1 MISVTS
7 GRVRPIPT
15 QWYLK
20 YSSSTLKCVQACPFT
35 KPNVWF
41 LPPPFALTMTNYEL
55 QGKGWATRAP
65 FAQTMLTNIVIPG
78 WCKSVIG
85 ANLKDFYV
93 VELQIETCFDNIFH
107 PINWFLHEPQVR
119 PKTNNGKTG
128 RNVTQPSNEPC
139 KTRQKHD
146 HAPSPHAR
154 TPCYGFHWVTDSNHP
169 DYELGTQ
176 LELSGDGHT
185 GFAQRIGKELF
196 YDYFGHVLF
205 QTVLPRRQSVTY
217 NHHQYQPR
225 LKQCLRGWRV
235 VSIRFFCTY
244 TAVRRLPRT
253 QKSSTSRRLYE
264 MGATPP
270 KIRGCFPF
278 CVLCTRW
285 LQKWTQTDQKLCF

>member
-7 GRVRPIPT
+7 GRVRPIST

-78 WCKSVIG
+78 WCKSVFG

-119 PKTNNGKTG
+119 PKTNNEKTG
-128 RNVTQPSNEPC
+128 RNVTRPSNEPC
-139 KTRQKHD
+139 KTRHKHAQ
-146 HAPSPHAR
+146 APPPYAR
-154 TPCYGFHWVTDSNHP
+154 TPCYGFH
-169 DYELGTQ
+169 
-176 LELSGDGHT
+176 
-185 GFAQRIGKELF
+185 
-196 YDYFGHVLF
+196 
-205 QTVLPRRQSVTY
+205 
-217 NHHQYQPR
+217 
-225 LKQCLRGWRV
+225 
-235 VSIRFFCTY
+235 
-244 TAVRRLPRT
+244 
-253 QKSSTSRRLYE
+253 
-264 MGATPP
+264 
-270 KIRGCFPF
+270 
-278 CVLCTRW
+278 
-285 LQKWTQTDQKLCF
+285 